1 MIDATTGVYPIDTE
15 SPIMRT
21 FFSVLFG
28 GNGGPYLHTATPV
41 TLPPP
46 PSREGGAAARSFV
59 PTIFG
64 THVVVKPQ
72 PGYPGGWV
80 STQVVPDG
88 QHVRELLQHVA
99 SAHGQQ
105 LLTGA
110 CTNEMG
116 RVSARVHL
124 LYKCMAS
131 ELSLETTHA
140 TATDRR
146 CGNM

>member
-1 MIDATTGVYPIDTE
+1 VYPIDTE
-15 SPIMRT
+15 SPMMRT
-21 FFSVLFG
+21 FFIVLFG

-46 PSREGGAAARSFV
+46 PPPPPAREGGARSFV
-59 PTIFG
+59 STVFG

-72 PGYPGGWV
+72 PGYPGGCV

-105 LLTGA
+105 LRSQERA
-110 CTNEMG
+110 RMRCHS
-116 RVSARVHL
+116 VSACAWECMRIREGAYALQVHGHG
-124 LYKCMAS
+124 A
-131 ELSLETTHA
+131 
-140 TATDRR
+140 
-146 CGNM
+146 